1 MPKTI
6 SVITSCFNEES
17 NLHEFYE
24 RLVAVLRQHDTY
36 AYEIIIADNCSTDG
50 SRSVLKELA
59 ARDPNVKV
67 ILNANNFGVVRSP
80 YNAFMAASGDAV
92 VAISSD
98 LEEPPELV
106 AQFIAQWEAGYLVVC
121 GVKTDSTENPCMFRL
136 RRLFYGL
143 LACSS
148 EIEQIQ
154 NFNGFGL
161 YDRQVVE
168 AMRRFHEPYPF
179 FRGLVSE
186 VGFRRTLVPFVH
198 QRRKRGKTKNNAY
211 ALYEQA
217 VLGFVNHTK
226 LPLRIAALA
235 GFALAAVN
243 LAVAIAYFIYK
254 VLYWDTFSLGLAP
267 VVIGLFFFASVQLI
281 FIGILGEY
289 IGAIWMQVKN
299 KPWVIEESRINFD
312 DNGANR
318 SQ

>member
-1 MPKTI
+1 MNKTV

-17 NLHEFYE
+17 NLREFYE

-36 AYEIIIADNCSTDG
+36 TYEIIIADNCSTDD
-50 SRSVLKELA
+50 SRTVLRQLA
-59 ARDPNVKV
+59 EEDKHVKV

-92 VAISSD
+92 IAISSD

-106 AQFIAQWEAGYLVVC
+106 AQFIAHWEAGYRVVC
-121 GVKTDSTENPCMFRL
+121 GVKTDSTENRRMYWL
-136 RRLFYGL
+136 RRLFYRL
-143 LACSS
+143 LALSS
-148 EIEQIQ
+148 ETEQIQ

-168 AMRRFHEPYPF
+168 AMRAFHEPYPF

-186 VGFRRTLVPFVH
+186 VGFRRALVPFVH
-198 QRRKRGKTKNNAY
+198 QRRKAGRTKNNLY

-226 LPLRIAALA
+226 LPLRIAVLA

-243 LAVAIAYFIYK
+243 LGVAVAYFVYK
-254 VLYWDTFSLGLAP
+254 ILYWNTFSLGLAP

-289 IGAIWMQVKN
+289 IGAIWVQVKR
-299 KPWVIEESRINFD
+299 KPWVVEESRINFD
-312 DNGANR
+312 DNVGDG
-318 SQ
+318 S